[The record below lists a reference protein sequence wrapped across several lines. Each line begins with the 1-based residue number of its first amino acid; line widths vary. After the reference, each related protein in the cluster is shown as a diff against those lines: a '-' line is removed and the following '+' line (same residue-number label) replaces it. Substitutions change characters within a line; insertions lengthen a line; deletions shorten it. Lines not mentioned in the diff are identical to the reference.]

1 LITPGIV
8 VAAPRSGSG
17 KTTVTLGL
25 LRALA
30 RRGLR
35 VVGAKC
41 GPDYIDPAFHAAACG
56 QPSFNLDSW
65 AMPPSLLCSLIER
78 AATRADIVVCEGVM
92 GLFDGVPGKVG
103 ETGSTADIASIF
115 GWPVLLV
122 HDVSGQS
129 ATAAAIVK
137 GCRDYDARVSI
148 GGVLLNQTGSERHAC
163 LARAAIEAIG
173 VPVLGTL
180 PRSDTV
186 KLPERHLGLVQ
197 ASETPRLDALL
208 NGVADFVEANVD
220 LERLLALAGVA
231 TSHLSG
237 REPSK
242 EENLGQVVD
251 TAIGRA
257 SVSSSPAAIAPPGQR
272 IALARDQAFSFIYP
286 HIMRGWRDAGAEI
299 VPFSPLADQTLPAD
313 CDVCWLPGGYPELHA
328 GRIAAACHFLDS
340 LRSFSLTR
348 PVHGEC
354 GGYMVLGQALI
365 DASGLR
371 HDMAGLLT
379 IVTSFAHR
387 KLQLGYRTVH
397 LQAQSALGSIGERL
411 KGHEFHYSTIAEP
424 GTDEPLALVSDA
436 YGGSPRLAGG
446 RRGLVTGSFFHAIAR
461 QL

>member
-1 LITPGIV
+1 LISPGIV
-8 VAAPRSGSG
+8 IAAPRSGSG

-56 QPSFNLDSW
+56 QPCFNLDSW
-65 AMPPSLLCSLIER
+65 AMPPSLLWSLVER
-78 AATRADIVVCEGVM
+78 TAKRADIVICEGVM
-92 GLFDGVPGKVG
+92 GLFDGVPGEVG
-103 ETGSTADIASIF
+103 KTGSTADIASIS

-137 GCRDYDARVSI
+137 GCMVYDVRMSI
-148 GGVLLNQTGSERHAC
+148 GGVLLNRTGSERHVT
-163 LARAAIEAIG
+163 LAGAAIEAIG
-173 VPVLGTL
+173 VPVLGNL
-180 PRSDTV
+180 PRSEAV

-197 ASETPRLDALL
+197 AEETPGIDDLL
-208 NGVADFVEANVD
+208 NVVADFVEAHVD
-220 LERLLALAGVA
+220 LERILALAGVA
-231 TSHLSG
+231 ASDRSG

-242 EENLGQVVD
+242 KRKQDLVD
-251 TAIGRA
+251 TAMGCA
-257 SVSSSPAAIAPPGQR
+257 PVASSPAAIAPPGQR

-286 HIMRGWRDAGAEI
+286 HIVRGWRDAGAEI
-299 VPFSPLADQTLPAD
+299 VPFSPLADETPSAD

-328 GRIAAACHFLDS
+328 GRIAAASHFLDS
-340 LRSFSLTR
+340 LRNFCLTR
-348 PVHGEC
+348 PIHGEC

-365 DASGLR
+365 DASGQR
-371 HDMAGLLT
+371 HVMAGLLT
-379 IVTSFAHR
+379 IVTSFAQR
-387 KLQLGYRTVH
+387 KLQLGYRAVC
-397 LQAQSALGSIGERL
+397 LQAQGALGSIGDRL

-436 YGGSPRLAGG
+436 YGGAPRLAGG

-461 QL
+461 QI